1 MAANPKPTRKAV
13 KTTSART
20 PGGTKVAIQT
30 VKGKGTSYSRNS
42 TPGYDKTGKQ
52 TGEVLSIR
60 GADMKAT
67 KKAVRTNRAAGID
80 LPPKKKK

>member
-1 MAANPKPTRKAV
+1 MAANPKPTRGKV
-13 KTTSART
+13 KTTYARD
-20 PGGTKVAIQT
+20 PKGTKVAIQR
-30 VKGKGTSYSRNS
+30 VKGVGVSYSRNS

-67 KKAVRTNRAAGID
+67 KKAVKTGRAAGID
-80 LPPKKKK
+80 LPSKKKK